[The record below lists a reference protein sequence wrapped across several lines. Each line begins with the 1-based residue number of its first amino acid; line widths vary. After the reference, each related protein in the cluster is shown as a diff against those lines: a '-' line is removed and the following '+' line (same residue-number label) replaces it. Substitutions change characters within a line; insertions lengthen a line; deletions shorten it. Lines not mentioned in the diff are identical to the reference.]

1 MPYDVSVSSLVP
13 PKFPVRCV
21 LCGAD
26 EPGRQI
32 RFSAGA
38 KYGAFFFVAWFGNGK
53 GSIVAPA
60 CGTCAISA
68 MSFSLAR
75 FAVSA
80 AAAVATAWFLF
91 SGMKGGG
98 GRGLFKLKAVAVFFA
113 AVVPAVVWDWLFPA
127 RFSVTF
133 DGENHQAICHFS
145 SPEYAA
151 QFDALNHFDTLSA
164 PASPEGMEGGAIPQP
179 LESSANF
186 NPAASRPSQPAASS
200 FSAPESYEDK
210 TNPYRN
216 LEDPRFKK

>member
-1 MPYDVSVSSLVP
+1 MPHDVSVSSLVP
-13 PKFPVRCV
+13 PKFPHRCV

-38 KYGAFFFVAWFGNGK
+38 KYGAFFFVAWFGNAK
-53 GSIVAPA
+53 GSILAPA

-80 AAAVATAWFLF
+80 AAAAATAWFLF
-91 SGMKGGG
+91 SGMKGG
-98 GRGLFKLKAVAVFFA
+98 GRGLFKLKAVAVFLA
-113 AVVPAVVWDWLFPA
+113 AVIPAVVWDWLFPA

-151 QFDALNHFDTLSA
+151 QFDALNHSGTLDASEL
-164 PASPEGMEGGAIPQP
+164 PANCNP
-179 LESSANF
+179 SS
-186 NPAASRPSQPAASS
+186 SSQSAASS
-200 FSAPESYEDK
+200 YTATESYEDR